1 MSQNHSFNQQQPS
14 SQRSIQ
20 LREQSFSNKAHQD
33 FLQMG
38 NSSSLGSSS
47 KSKNNDD
54 DYSAFGGDRGEQKS
68 LSEQHPF
75 GKIEETLFELAN
87 ADRLLILSQ
96 LEKEHNTLSGLSRQL
111 GIVVQEVHRNIN
123 RLVEAGLVK
132 KESGNRYSLTTLGY
146 TTLMQLSSLKFVADN
161 SKYFSEHSLGEL
173 PAKFI
178 QRIGALATSSFLDNP
193 VAVFE
198 YQKELIDSTQ
208 EYLYV
213 ALPQVPSYLIEYIQ
227 RLLRRHVKL
236 RYVLPLNAVMP
247 RKRHTAA
254 VHAEFYQLLQQGT
267 VQRRMVKTMTAG
279 VIMNERQAIL
289 MLSTAKGEVDTGGC
303 FCSDSEQ
310 FHEWCSDYFDYM
322 WQQSRPYDSKMLTE
336 V

>member
-20 LREQSFSNKAHQD
+20 LREQSFSKKAHQD

-178 QRIGALATSSFLDNP
+178 QRIGALAISSFLDNP

>member
-54 DYSAFGGDRGEQKS
+54 DYSAFGGDRGEQNS
-68 LSEQHPF
+68 
-75 GKIEETLFELAN
+75 
-87 ADRLLILSQ
+87 
-96 LEKEHNTLSGLSRQL
+96 LSGLSRQL

-178 QRIGALATSSFLDNP
+178 QRIGALAISSFLDNP